1 VRGRDMEISE
11 VKVFPI
17 QEEKLK
23 AFVSIV
29 FDQCF
34 MVNDIKI
41 IQGRDGLFISMP
53 SRKKKNGEFK
63 DVAHPLNNETRRMIE
78 DRVLGEYE
86 RILGERGERL
96 PAPPHHASDPAAAVP
111 AANPLGAAV
120 AASAAASAV
129 GTATIGA
136 AADGRGERPERE
148 APGAGAGV
156 VFPSLAVPPADASGP
171 AAGSDPNGAAGAPA
185 ASPKAPEKTLEEIEE
200 MHLRDS
206 FWTVT

>member
-1 VRGRDMEISE
+1 MEITE

-29 FDQCF
+29 FDHCF

-78 DRVLGEYE
+78 DKVLGEYE

-96 PAPPHHASDPAAAVP
+96 PQTVSM
-111 AANPLGAAV
+111 
-120 AASAAASAV
+120 
-129 GTATIGA
+129 
-136 AADGRGERPERE
+136 ADGESRSPMSPIPSMQPMPPMSPLP
-148 APGAGAGV
+148 ASSVHVSPG
-156 VFPSLAVPPADASGP
+156 
-171 AAGSDPNGAAGAPA
+171 
-185 ASPKAPEKTLEEIEE
+185 
-200 MHLRDS
+200 
-206 FWTVT
+206 

>member
-1 VRGRDMEISE
+1 MEITE

-29 FDQCF
+29 FDHCF

-41 IQGRDGLFISMP
+41 IQGREGLFISMP

-78 DRVLGEYE
+78 TQILAEYDRAVGGEPSAVPVHAADRAD
-86 RILGERGERL
+86 RIDGFDRPAGSEAAHI
-96 PAPPHHASDPAAAVP
+96 PAPQPPAAAP
-111 AANPLGAAV
+111 LAAPV
-120 AASAAASAV
+120 AAA
-129 GTATIGA
+129 
-136 AADGRGERPERE
+136 
-148 APGAGAGV
+148 
-156 VFPSLAVPPADASGP
+156 
-171 AAGSDPNGAAGAPA
+171 
-185 ASPKAPEKTLEEIEE
+185 EKTLEEVEE